1 MSAPLRIRYRFDLPD
16 GSQKTL
22 DFLFDAAS
30 FRLSNPPPADPPFW
44 TELKFNQCAN
54 CPLSPE
60 RHAHCPAAVQMAT
73 ALEPL
78 NALVSFDTVGV
89 TVIQPERTVHAETT
103 AQQAMSSVLGLI
115 MATAGCPWTDRLRP
129 MARFHLPFANEA
141 ETLYRSVSMF
151 LLSLELAGRGTAPAA
166 AAETRAAARTPA
178 AAEACAA
185 AQAPAAAADAACA
198 APVPGTFAALE
209 ELYRN
214 LHLVNRDMSR
224 RLGAATNTDPAR
236 NAIALLDTYTTL
248 LPAAL
253 DRSLEELRPLFDGW
267 QTK

>member
-44 TELKFNQCAN
+44 TELGFNRCAN
-54 CPLSPE
+54 CPLSAE
-60 RHAHCPAAVQMAT
+60 RHSHCPAALQMAA

-78 NALVSFDTVGV
+78 KALVSFDTVGV
-89 TVIQPERTVHAETT
+89 TVAQSERTVYVETT
-103 AQQAMSSVLGLI
+103 AQQAMSSVLGLV

-141 ETLYRSVSMF
+141 ETLYRSVTMF
-151 LLSLELAGRGTAPAA
+151 LLSREIACTAPAS
-166 AAETRAAARTPA
+166 
-178 AAEACAA
+178 
-185 AQAPAAAADAACA
+185 DAA
-198 APVPGTFAALE
+198 PREPSRSQTEQGPFAALE

-214 LHLVNRDMSR
+214 LHVVNRDMSR

-236 NAIALLDTYTTL
+236 NAIALLDSYTTL

-253 DRSLEELRPLFDGW
+253 DRRLEELRPLFEAW
-267 QTK
+267 QTQ